1 MPELIHPSWGS
12 STYTVYRTKVETSA
26 IERDL
31 CVFGPIRVGTT
42 YLTAV
47 SIRWTVVTIFVS
59 SAWLKPSRVR
69 ARAVTIPNRLAL
81 ARITQAMYFEL

>member
-12 STYTVYRTKVETSA
+12 STYTVYRTKDGTSA
-26 IERDL
+26 TERDL
-31 CVFGPIRVGTT
+31 CVFGPIGGGTT